1 MPEILDDI
9 PESHRDLIQGRLT
22 ATLTTLDAQGRPQS
36 TAVWFL
42 LDSDGVLKG
51 SVTTDR
57 QKYKNLSN
65 NPNCDLFIIDPA
77 NPGRTLEVRAEA
89 ELVADPEQTM
99 VRTFAAAYNVPES
112 ILVNPT
118 QDRYTVVLRP
128 RRIVAHPPA

>member
-1 MPEILDDI
+1 MPDLLSDI
-9 PESHRDLIQGRLT
+9 PESHHDLIQGHLT
-22 ATLTTLDAQGRPQS
+22 ATLTTIDAQGRPQS

-42 LDSDGVLKG
+42 LDTDGVLKG

-57 QKYKNLSN
+57 QKYTNLSN
-65 NPNCDLFIIDPA
+65 NPNCDLFIIDPT

-89 ELVADPEQTM
+89 ELVADPDQTM

-112 ILVNPT
+112 VLVSPT
-118 QDRYTVVLRP
+118 QNRYTVVFTP